1 MWSDAG
7 LVDVETTEV
16 AVKRRFADFETW
28 WAIARKGPVFAPRLS
43 GTSGGNSDVLKA
55 RLRERLVAAA
65 DGSITC
71 SGRATAV
78 RGRKPG

>member
-1 MWSDAG
+1 MWADAG
-7 LVDVETTEV
+7 LVDIETSEV
-16 AVKRRFADFETW
+16 TVQRRFADFDSW
-28 WAIARKGPVFAPRLS
+28 WATARKGPAFAPRLA
-43 GTSGGNSDVLKA
+43 GIPGGSSDVLKA
-55 RLRERLVAAA
+55 RLRERLPVAA